1 MVIRLE
7 RVTMLS
13 SAGAA
18 GHGLGAGADQFGRQL
33 QTFAD
38 WKARLSAAISDYK
51 SWLQKNDCLTAETEL
66 RIYEALKALSSDQL
80 RIACVAEFSR
90 GKTELINA
98 IFFADYGRRLLPS
111 DVGRTTMCPTELFY
125 DRDADEAYIR
135 LLPIETRLSDLT
147 LAELKA
153 EDSYWTT
160 LPLDVDSPEAMVET
174 FREVVRTRQVS
185 VDEAEGLGLW
195 DGVQDVR
202 GEGARGGDEPLVE
215 VPVWRHALI
224 SFPHP
229 LLMQGLVIL
238 DTPGLNALGTEPEL
252 TINMLPSAQ
261 AVLFVL
267 SADTGVTK
275 SDLEIWQNHI
285 MAFRN
290 PGQKGLVAVLNKID
304 SLWDEMKGAA
314 DIQRSINEQCSA
326 SARALEIDVQSVLP
340 VSAQKAL
347 VAKTRGDEGLLER
360 SNLMTLEALLANEIL
375 PARQAVIWESIIA
388 GLYRTVEET
397 RRPLTGQLEDVE
409 RQIEE
414 LSGMRGQ
421 SDEVV
426 QQLLDKAKARKEA
439 YYESVRSFQLNRR
452 KLALHARAML
462 GAIDINALDL
472 AIQKTRDDMSD
483 SWTTAGMK
491 QGMSNFFDGVRDAM
505 QIFARQS
512 DETHRLVSD
521 VYRRF
526 REEYELHATPPEPF
540 PVERFTSELDRLF
553 QRCEEFRDSPMTT
566 MTEQSFVVKKFF
578 ITLVSHAR
586 NTIAETNREAEIW
599 LREMVNPLVAQ
610 IQERRNQIEQHM
622 RTLSKIRES
631 RQNLVLQLRRLEA
644 QKQSLTE
651 QIESLDSLRQVMSA
665 FGPSG
670 DEAESP
676 PVTDSHLSA

>member
-1 MVIRLE
+1 
-7 RVTMLS
+7 MLS
-13 SAGAA
+13 SADTA
-18 GHGLGAGADQFGRQL
+18 GHEQEVGADQFGRQL

-38 WKARLSAAISDYK
+38 WKTRLSSAIGDYK
-51 SWLQKNDCLTAETEL
+51 DWLQRHDCLTAETEL
-66 RIYEALKALSSDQL
+66 RIYEALKALASDQL

-125 DRDADEAYIR
+125 DREADEAYIR

-147 LAELKA
+147 LAEFKA
-153 EDSYWTT
+153 EESYWTR
-160 LPLDVDSPEAMVET
+160 LPLNVESPEEMAEA
-174 FREVVRTRQVS
+174 FREVVRTREVS
-185 VDEAEGLGLW
+185 IEEAEGLGLW
-195 DGVQDVR
+195 DGEQDVR
-202 GEGARGGDEPLVE
+202 GEAAKGDGDALVE
-215 VPVWRHALI
+215 IPVWRHALI

-229 LLMQGLVIL
+229 LLKQGLVIL

-275 SDLEIWQNHI
+275 SDLDIWQNHI

-290 PGQKGLVAVLNKID
+290 PGQKGLVAILNKID
-304 SLWDEMKGAA
+304 SLWDEMKSPA
-314 DIQRSINEQCSA
+314 DIQRSINEQCGA
-326 SARALEIDVQSVLP
+326 SARALEIDAQSVLP

-347 VAKTRGDEGLLER
+347 VAKTRGDRELLER
-360 SNLMTLEALLANEIL
+360 SNLTTLEALLANEIL
-375 PARQAVIWESIIA
+375 PARQEVIWESIIA
-388 GLYRTVEET
+388 GLYRTIEET
-397 RRPLTGQLEDVE
+397 RQPLVGQLEDVR
-409 RQIEE
+409 RQIDEVA
-414 LSGMRGQ
+414 GMRGQ

-439 YYESVRSFQLNRR
+439 YYESVRSFQLNRK

-462 GAIDINALDL
+462 GALDIKALDL
-472 AIQKTRDDMSD
+472 VIEKTRDEMSG

-512 DETHRLVSD
+512 EETHRLVTD

-526 REEYELHATPPEPF
+526 QEEYDLHATPPEPF
-540 PVERFTSELDRLF
+540 PVDRFTSELDRLF

-586 NTIAETNREAEIW
+586 NTVAEANREADLW

-631 RQNLVLQLRRLEA
+631 RQNLDLQLRRLEV
-644 QKQSLTE
+644 QKQSLIE
-651 QIESLDSLRQVMSA
+651 QIESLDRLRGLMS
-665 FGPSG
+665 
-670 DEAESP
+670 ECSP
-676 PVTDSHLSA
+676 YEQSAMDDDTHLSA

>member
-1 MVIRLE
+1 MQ
-7 RVTMLS
+7 S
-13 SAGAA
+13 SAGTTEREQ
-18 GHGLGAGADQFGRQL
+18 GADTDRFGQQL

-38 WKARLSAAISDYK
+38 WKARLTAAIQDYK
-51 SWLQKNDCLTAETEL
+51 AWLQRHERLTPETEL
-66 RIYEALKALSSDQL
+66 RIFEALKALTSDQL

-111 DVGRTTMCPTELFY
+111 EAGRTTMCPTELFY
-125 DRDADEAYIR
+125 DRDTGEAYIR

-153 EDSYWTT
+153 EESYWTQ
-160 LPLDVDSPEAMVET
+160 LPLDIDSPDEMVKA
-174 FREVVRTRQVS
+174 FHEVVRTREVS
-185 VDEAEGLGLW
+185 LAEAEGLGLCDEGQIAAHYEGGS
-195 DGVQDVR
+195 DG
-202 GEGARGGDEPLVE
+202 GERTVE
-215 VPVWRHALI
+215 IPVWRHALI

-229 LLMQGLVIL
+229 LLRQGLVIL

-267 SADTGVTK
+267 AADTGVTR

-285 MAFRN
+285 MAFRH
-290 PGQKGLVAVLNKID
+290 PGQKGLVAILNKID
-304 SLWDEMKGAA
+304 SLWDEMKSVAE
-314 DIQRSINEQCSA
+314 IQRSINEQCTS
-326 SARALEIDVQSVLP
+326 SARALEIEAQSVLP

-347 VAKTRGDEGLLER
+347 VAKTRGDHELLER

-375 PARQAVIWESIIA
+375 PARQQVIWESIIA
-388 GLYRTVEET
+388 GLYRTIEEA
-397 RRPLTGQLEDVE
+397 REPIA

-414 LSGMRGQ
+414 VSRQISEVAGMRGQ
-421 SDEVV
+421 SEEVV
-426 QQLLDKAKARKEA
+426 QQLIDKANARKEV

-462 GAIDINALDL
+462 GALDIQALDL
-472 AIQKTRDDMSD
+472 VIQKTRDEMSG

-491 QGMSNFFDGVRDAM
+491 QGMSGFFTGVRDAM
-505 QIFARQS
+505 QIFARQAE
-512 DETHRLVSD
+512 ETYQLILS

-526 REEYELHATPPEPF
+526 EQEYDLHATPPDPF
-540 PVERFTSELDRLF
+540 PFDRFMSELDRLY

-586 NTIAETNREAEIW
+586 NTVSEANREADLW
-599 LREMVNPLVAQ
+599 LREVVNPLIQQ
-610 IQERRNQIEQHM
+610 IQEKRNQIEQHM

-631 RQNLVLQLRRLEA
+631 RENLVLQLRRLEV
-644 QKQSLTE
+644 QKEGLIE
-651 QIESLDSLRQVMSA
+651 QLASIDELHGVMAECSPAGDAREEASAAARDMSA
-665 FGPSG
+665 
-670 DEAESP
+670 
-676 PVTDSHLSA
+676 